1 MLGPAAR
8 VDHVFKLSLFV
19 YVNIGQTL
27 KHLDCPPPAP
37 PPTCEADGTLEGA
50 AHALEAV
57 LDQVT
62 QELGRRVK
70 HLVTQLALVI
80 DAFLCKRRTHHTTR
94 RVRK

>member
-1 MLGPAAR
+1 MQFCGWGPLR
-8 VDHVFKLSLFV
+8 THVQAHT
-19 YVNIGQTL
+19 YTQTL
-27 KHLDCPPPAP
+27 
-37 PPTCEADGTLEGA
+37 TCEADRTLEGA